1 MRPGPLM
8 LDLAGTT
15 LTGEESELLLRPA
28 VGGLILFSRNI
39 LNPAQVRALVAEVR
53 AARPQ
58 LLIAVDQEGGRVQRL
73 REGFVKLPPMRV
85 FGTLWDRDREAAIV
99 AAAECGWLMA
109 TEVLAMG
116 IDISFAPVL
125 DLDFGA
131 SAVIGDR
138 AFHRDP
144 QAVTALAGAFVHG
157 MNAAGMQATGKHFP
171 GHGFVAADSHHAI
184 PVDERAPGAL
194 EADDLVP
201 FRKLAQRL
209 GGIMPAHVVYEQI
222 DPQPAGFSHYW
233 LQDVLR
239 GQLGF
244 DGVIFSDDLSMEGA
258 AGVGSYP
265 ERARA
270 ALDAGCDMVL
280 VCNRRAAALE
290 TLAYLEQ
297 RDLDPIATARIESL
311 GGKFGRAD
319 PQRLADIRARIAPL
333 NVGVISQGP
342 TVGDGATV

>member
-15 LTGEESELLLRPA
+15 LADDERSLLQNPA

-39 LNPAQVRALVAEVR
+39 VNPAQVRALVAEVR
-53 AARPQ
+53 ALRPQ
-58 LLIAVDQEGGRVQRL
+58 ILIAVDQEGGRVQRL

-85 FGTLWDRDREAAIV
+85 FGEMWNRDREAAIT
-99 AAAECGWLMA
+99 AAADCGWLMA
-109 TEVLAMG
+109 AEVLAMG

-138 AFHRDP
+138 SFHRDP
-144 QAVTALAGAFVHG
+144 LAVTALAGAFVHG

-171 GHGFVAADSHHAI
+171 GHGYVAADSHHAI
-184 PVDERAPGAL
+184 PVDDRELAAL

-209 GGIMPAHVVYEQI
+209 GGIMPAHVVYEKI
-222 DPQPAGFSHYW
+222 DPQPAGFSRYW

-297 RDLDPIATARIESL
+297 RAGDAIATARIESL
-311 GGKFGRAD
+311 RGNFTAAD
-319 PQRLADIRARIAPL
+319 PQRLVAARERIAPL
-333 NVGVISQGP
+333 NIGVVSKGP